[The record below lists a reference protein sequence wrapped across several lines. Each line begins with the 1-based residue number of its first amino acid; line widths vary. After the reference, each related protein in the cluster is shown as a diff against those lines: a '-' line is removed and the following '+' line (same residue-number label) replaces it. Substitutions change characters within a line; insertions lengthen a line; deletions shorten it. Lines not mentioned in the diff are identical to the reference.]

1 MKYCSECLMP
11 DTRPGIKF
19 IDGVCVACIHYK
31 KQKETNWDNRKQ
43 ELEIL
48 CDKYR
53 TSNRNEYDC
62 AIAVS
67 GGKDSHFQ
75 VYIMKEIMK
84 MNPVLLTVENIH
96 PTETGKKNLQNL
108 SDAFDCDII
117 KYELNDVK
125 KELFRKV
132 GRYTFEEYGFPTWY
146 IDSLVY
152 AFPVRKTMDLGLKLL
167 VYGEDVNY
175 TYGGKYDE
183 ETPSAMMQSK
193 NDVVRPIHTEMIE
206 KGIVSEKEIADNITP
221 EYEKFSAYGL
231 EPIYLSYFVPWNSH
245 HNFEVAKRWGFRHLG
260 HEYKREGAIEDYN
273 SIDSITYLISEF
285 LKYTKYGHSST
296 TQMASRWIRYGMK
309 TREAMIPIVKKYDK
323 NLDQGIVEGF
333 CEIIGMEIKEFYDVL
348 DKWYNKDLFV
358 QDQDKIWHEKFEV
371 GKGF

>member
-1 MKYCSECLMP
+1 
-11 DTRPGIKF
+11 
-19 IDGVCVACIHYK
+19 
-31 KQKETNWDNRKQ
+31 
-43 ELEIL
+43 
-48 CDKYR
+48 
-53 TSNRNEYDC
+53 
-62 AIAVS
+62 
-67 GGKDSHFQ
+67 
-75 VYIMKEIMK
+75 
-84 MNPVLLTVENIH
+84 
-96 PTETGKKNLQNL
+96 
-108 SDAFDCDII
+108 
-117 KYELNDVK
+117 
-125 KELFRKV
+125 
-132 GRYTFEEYGFPTWY
+132 
-146 IDSLVY
+146 
-152 AFPVRKTMDLGLKLL
+152 MDLGLKLL

-206 KGIVSEKEIADNITP
+206 KGIVSQKEIVDNITP
-221 EYEKFSAYGL
+221 EYEECAEYGL

-260 HEYKREGAIEDYN
+260 HEYKREGVIEDYN

-309 TREAMIPIVKKYDK
+309 TREEMIPIVKKYDK

-333 CEIIGMEIKEFYDVL
+333 CEIIGMQIKEFYDVL
-348 DKWYNKDLFV
+348 DKWYNKELFI

-371 GKGF
+371 GKGI